1 MSATKSRAPEFPAG
15 LEWFNVQDPVSLA
28 DQIGRVVLIDFG
40 TFSSI
45 HCQHVLQELNA
56 LRRRFRNELVV
67 ISVHSPKF
75 TTEKKRSH
83 VLKAINR
90 LQIKHPVVHDP
101 DLKLWKMYGMKFWP
115 TQVLVDAEGC
125 ILGAVTG
132 DGKKS
137 QLELIIQYQISRN
150 TGQADNR
157 KPSFSIHMAREA
169 PSVLSFP
176 GRIVATPNRFYI
188 ADSGHNR
195 ILVVSSGGQLIRQY
209 GNSGAGFI
217 DGHGSDA
224 AFDNPQG
231 MALVDEFLYVA
242 DTGNHAIRRIHTRS
256 NDVVTIAGTGKAG
269 TSASVDIPGTPLTVS
284 MSSPAD
290 LVFKNGK
297 LYIAMAGSHQIWRL
311 SLIANT
317 IEVFTGS
324 GYEDLQDGPPGSAA
338 FSQPSGLTLLQN
350 RLYCVDAGSSA
361 VREIDMDSGIVST
374 LVGEGLFDF
383 GDTDGAGAAA
393 RLQYPL
399 DIVADPAHQM
409 LWVADSFNNKIK
421 RIGVST
427 TYVSSTSCDRRLDE
441 PAGLAFHEDTL
452 YIANTNVHEI
462 LSLNPN
468 TGHAEVLNVSEELVE
483 I

>member
-15 LEWFNVQDPVSLA
+15 LEWFNVQDPVRLA
-28 DQIGRVVLIDFG
+28 DQTGRVVLMDFG

-45 HCQHVLQELNA
+45 HCQHVLQELNS
-56 LRRRFRNELVV
+56 LRRRFRNNLVV

-75 TTEKKRSH
+75 TAEKKRSH
-83 VLKAINR
+83 VLKTINR
-90 LQIKHPVVHDP
+90 LHINHPVVHDP
-101 DLKLWKMYGMKFWP
+101 DLKLWKMYGMKYWP
-115 TQVLVDAEGC
+115 TQVLVDPEGC

-137 QLELIIQYQISRN
+137 QLELIIQYQLSRSN
-150 TGQADNR
+150 EQQENR
-157 KPSFSIHMAREA
+157 KLSFVVHPAREA
-169 PSVLSFP
+169 PGVLSFP
-176 GRIVATPNRFYI
+176 GRIVAAPNRFYI

-195 ILVVSSGGQLIRQY
+195 ILMVSSGGQVIRQY
-209 GNSGAGFI
+209 GSSGAGFI
-217 DGHGSDA
+217 DGHGTDA

-256 NDVVTIAGTGKAG
+256 NDVVTIGGTGKAA
-269 TSASVDIPGTPLTVS
+269 TSAAVDEPGTPLTVS
-284 MSSPAD
+284 MSSPTD
-290 LVFKNGK
+290 VVFKNGK
-297 LYIAMAGSHQIWRL
+297 LYIAMSGSHQIWRL
-311 SLIANT
+311 SLIANS

-350 RLYCVDAGSSA
+350 RLYCVDAGSSS
-361 VREIDMDSGIVST
+361 VRAIDLDSGIVNT

-383 GDTDGAGAAA
+383 GDKDGAGATA
-393 RLQYPL
+393 RLQYPM
-399 DIVADPAHQM
+399 DIVADPVHQM
-409 LWVADSFNNKIK
+409 LWVTDTYNNKIK

-427 TYVSSTSCDRRLDE
+427 NYVSSTSCDRRLDE
-441 PAGLAFHEDTL
+441 PAGLAYHEDTL
-452 YIANTNVHEI
+452 YIANSNVHEI

-468 TGHAEVLNVSEELVE
+468 NGRAEVLNVSEELVE

>member
-15 LEWFNVQDPVSLA
+15 LEWFNVQDPVRLA
-28 DQIGRVVLIDFG
+28 DQAGRVVLIDFG

-56 LRRRFRNELVV
+56 LRRRYRNELVV

-75 TTEKKRSH
+75 TAEKRRSH

-90 LQIKHPVVHDP
+90 LHINHPVVHDP
-101 DLKLWKMYGMKFWP
+101 DLKLWKMYGTKFWP
-115 TQVLVDAEGC
+115 TQVLVDTEGC
-125 ILGAVTG
+125 ILGAMTG

-137 QLELIIQYQISRN
+137 QLELIIQYQLNRN
-150 TGQADNR
+150 TDQKENR
-157 KPSFSIHMAREA
+157 KLSFSVHPTREA

-176 GRIVATPNRFYI
+176 GRIVATQNRFYV

-195 ILVVSSGGQLIRQY
+195 ILVLSSRGQVMRQY
-209 GNSGAGFI
+209 GSAGAGFI
-217 DGHGSDA
+217 DGHGSEA

-242 DTGNHAIRRIHTRS
+242 DTGNHAIRRIHVRT
-256 NDVVTIAGTGKAG
+256 NEVVTIAGTGNAG
-269 TSASVDIPGTPLTVS
+269 TTVSVDIPGTPLTVS
-284 MSSPAD
+284 MSSPTD
-290 LVFKNGK
+290 VVFKNGK

-324 GYEDLQDGPPGSAA
+324 GYEDLQDGPSGSAA

-361 VREIDMDSGIVST
+361 VREIDLDSGIVST
-374 LVGEGLFDF
+374 IVGEGLFEF
-383 GDTDGAGAAA
+383 GDEDGAGATA
-393 RLQYPL
+393 RFQYPL
-399 DIVADPAHQM
+399 DIVADPVHQM
-409 LWVADSFNNKIK
+409 LWVTDTYNNKIK

-427 TYVSSTSCDRRLDE
+427 TYVSSTSCDHRLDE

-468 TGHAEVLNVSEELVE
+468 NGRAEVLNVSEELVE